1 MKDDDIISNVNF
13 NNREHGN
20 DIRTLFR
27 HPNFPCMMSIDGSIV
42 NNPIYQN
49 NNFESNLI
57 EKIRRDFGPDGT
69 KNFRIMPL
77 DLYLTKGLDKDK
89 QSMLLFYYS
98 GKLMSGWKTFLMP
111 FGDSTIEDDINKLI
125 QNHEKDLEQFLKRK
139 FDTISITKLPNT
151 KYLVSFKMD
160 PGYKELVA
168 YVFTFCYVNITGDN
182 PDIAKREFEFEY
194 PIGEYTR
201 KFKWLYPEE
210 LEFEEK
216 MMEVNGDVIR
226 YIHKTFE
233 TMLNDVP
240 VSLNESIKFFKHDF
254 ALSFAGE
261 DRPIAERIARLL
273 RSYNADVFFDD
284 FYKSDLVGKD
294 LSDYFKKTYGN
305 DTRFVVPF
313 ISENYPNKD
322 WANFEFSIAR
332 DEAKSRKSEF
342 ILPVRLDETK
352 VFGLSDTIGHIPFE
366 KEGISGTVDI
376 LIKKLSE

>member
-1 MKDDDIISNVNF
+1 MKVDDIVSNANL
-13 NNREHGN
+13 NNREHEN
-20 DIRTLFR
+20 AIRTLFR
-27 HPNFPCMMSIDGSIV
+27 HPNFPCMMSIDGSIA
-42 NNPIYQN
+42 NNPIYHN
-49 NNFESNLI
+49 NNSESNLI
-57 EKIRRDFGPDGT
+57 ERIRRDFGPDGT

-77 DLYLTKGLDKDK
+77 DLYLIKGLDKNK
-89 QSMLLFYYS
+89 QSMLLFYCS

-111 FGDSTIEDDINKLI
+111 FGDSTIEDDIDKLI
-125 QNHEKDLEQFLKRK
+125 KNHERDLEQFLKRES
-139 FDTISITKLPNT
+139 DTISITKLPNN

-182 PDIAKREFEFEY
+182 PDISKREFEFEY
-194 PIGEYTR
+194 PKYTR

-216 MMEVNGDVIR
+216 MMEVNSDVIR
-226 YIHKTFE
+226 YIHNTFE

-240 VSLNESIKFFKHDF
+240 VSLNELIKFFKHDF

-261 DRPIAERIARLL
+261 DRPTVERIARLL
-273 RSYNADVFFDD
+273 RSYNAEVFFDD

-305 DTRFVVPF
+305 DTRFVVIF

-332 DEAKSRKSEF
+332 DEAKSRRSEF

-352 VFGLSDTIGHIPFE
+352 VYGLSDKIGHIPFE

-376 LIKKLSE
+376 LMKKLS

>member
-1 MKDDDIISNVNF
+1 MKDDDLISNGNF
-13 NNREHGN
+13 NNQEHG
-20 DIRTLFR
+20 DAIRTLFR
-27 HPNFPCMMSIDGSIV
+27 HPNFPCMMSIDGLIV
-42 NNPIYQN
+42 NNPIYHN
-49 NNFESNLI
+49 NNFESGLI
-57 EKIRRDFGPDGT
+57 EKIRSDFGPDGT

-77 DLYLTKGLDKDK
+77 DLYLIKGLDKDN

-98 GKLMSGWKTFLMP
+98 GKLMSGWKNFLMP
-111 FGDSTIEDDINKLI
+111 FGNSTIEDDINKLI
-125 QNHEKDLEQFLKRK
+125 KNHEKDLEQFLKRK
-139 FDTISITKLPNT
+139 SDTISITKLPNT

-182 PDIAKREFEFEY
+182 PDIARREFEFEY
-194 PIGEYTR
+194 PIGDYTR

-210 LEFEEK
+210 LEFDEK

-240 VSLNESIKFFKHDF
+240 VSLNESITFFKHDF
-254 ALSFAGE
+254 ALSFADE
-261 DRPIAERIARLL
+261 DRSTVESIAILL
-273 RSYNADVFFDD
+273 ESNGAKVFYDD
-284 FYKSDLVGKD
+284 FYKSNLVGKG
-294 LSDYFKKTYGN
+294 LSNYFKKTYGS
-305 DTRFVVPF
+305 DARFVVPF
-313 ISENYPNKD
+313 ISKNYSNKE

-352 VFGLSDTIGHIPFE
+352 IFGLSDDVRYIPFE